1 MFALWKLIL
10 DHVEELYGIMDLTKT
25 ARDVK
30 NSFMEVSINM
40 SLSIS
45 IPLFIDIGG
54 LFPIQVFSASIDLET
69 WIFEECVF

>member
-30 NSFMEVSINM
+30 NSFMEVSMNM
-40 SLSIS
+40 SIS
-45 IPLFIDIGG
+45 IPLFIDMRFISYSG
-54 LFPIQVFSASIDLET
+54 LQA
-69 WIFEECVF
+69 

>member
-40 SLSIS
+40 SIS
-45 IPLFIDIGG
+45 IPLFIDRRFISYSG
-54 LFPIQVFSASIDLET
+54 LFSKHRS
-69 WIFEECVF
+69 

>member
-30 NSFMEVSINM
+30 NSFMEVSISTMGNRCQNLDVNKFK
-40 SLSIS
+40 S
-45 IPLFIDIGG
+45 
-54 LFPIQVFSASIDLET
+54 
-69 WIFEECVF
+69 

>member
-30 NSFMEVSINM
+30 NSFMEVSMNM
-40 SLSIS
+40 SIS

-69 WIFEECVF
+69 